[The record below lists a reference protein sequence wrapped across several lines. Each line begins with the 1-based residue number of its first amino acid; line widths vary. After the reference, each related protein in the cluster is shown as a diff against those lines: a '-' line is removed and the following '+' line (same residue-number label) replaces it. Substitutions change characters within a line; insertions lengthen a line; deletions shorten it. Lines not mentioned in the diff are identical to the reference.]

1 MSVTAYYRSSFPWAD
16 FALLLSVPSQPDLS
30 PALGLENRELSFKKG
45 WRYLSFSRT
54 DGKQK
59 GSLQAAFC
67 SGLPPPRMDIGAFY
81 TLPVRHHVLRLAEF
95 QPRWTELRFDID
107 ITDYNAVRLCT
118 GKSVCA
124 SCRPLLRCAALVL
137 SRLLRE
143 KFRLSQQL
151 WCFSGGRGLHCWV
164 LDPAAC
170 FLSAGQRA
178 EISEFLREA
187 ADSLQRPE
195 RLSWQRPLFRQ
206 LYHDYMQPAFELMLA
221 NEQLSL
227 RSGPFSVRLREF
239 LGRLSGAS
247 GPSCRQWLESEPP
260 GPPLADWALL
270 RRQLGEQDSRAV
282 VFGVMFPKIDH
293 GVTRGINHML
303 RAPFSVREDN
313 GNLVQPFD
321 LAEFDDFNF
330 AQPLQVKE
338 QGSPKFRLLFEQALE
353 VFRDAM
359 LARTEQAHQ
368 LSCRLCLDAR
378 LSGKDSQGSL
388 LFASRAEARQH
399 SATVHGLQAS
409 ASSTSIASVLEL
421 SDQLAAG
428 SLVPLRVRRVH
439 FERVLSSLK

>member
-1 MSVTAYYRSSFPWAD
+1 MSVTAYYRTSFPWAE
-16 FALLLSVPSQPDLS
+16 FGLLLSVPGQPDLS
-30 PALGLENRELSFKKG
+30 PALGIENRELSFRKG
-45 WRYLSFSRT
+45 WRYLSFNCT
-54 DGKQK
+54 EGKQK
-59 GSLQAAFC
+59 SSLQSAFC

-81 TLPVRHHVLRLAEF
+81 TLPVRHHVLKLAEF

-107 ITDYNAVRLCT
+107 ITDYNSVRLCT
-118 GKSVCA
+118 GKNICA
-124 SCRPLLRCAALVL
+124 SCRPLLKCAALVL

-143 KFRLSQQL
+143 QFSLRQQL

-170 FLSAGQRA
+170 FFTAAQRI

-195 RLSWQRPLFRQ
+195 RLIWQRPLFRQ
-206 LYHDYMQPAFELMLA
+206 LYREYMQPAFELMLA

-247 GPSCRQWLESEPP
+247 GPGCRQWLESQPA
-260 GPPLADWALL
+260 GPPMADWALL

-313 GNLVQPFD
+313 GNLVQPLD
-321 LAEFDDFNF
+321 LAEFDDFDF
-330 AQPLQVKE
+330 SQPLQVKE
-338 QGSPKFRLLFEQALE
+338 HGTPRFRLLFEQALE
-353 VFRDAM
+353 VFRDTM
-359 LARTEQAHQ
+359 LCRTEQAHQ
-368 LSCRLCLDAR
+368 LSCRLCLDSR
-378 LSGKDSQGSL
+378 LKGAAGRGAL
-388 LFASRAEARQH
+388 LFSSHAEARQH
-399 SATVHGLQAS
+399 AASEHGLQAS
-409 ASSTSIASVLEL
+409 TSSSSIASVLEL
-421 SDQLAAG
+421 SDQLSG
-428 SLVPLRVRRVH
+428 HPTPLRVRRVH
-439 FERVLSSLK
+439 FERVLSALK